1 MGRIAAI
8 ARAVVTDAIRRR
20 IMWVV
25 ALFALVLAAAIPM
38 LPSYGQGIEGAV
50 YREIALALVYVA
62 MIVVALALAANR
74 IPSEIERRTA
84 YIVLVRQVRRW
95 EYVVA
100 SWLGIVATLAAAA
113 IIFGLIVFVTGWLV
127 YAEPMWFLW
136 QGVLAIWMEAAIV
149 AAFCVAV
156 SAVSTPVI
164 VAVSALAFLFVT
176 HVRTGLLGGP
186 ANPLWNFYPSL
197 DTFNI
202 IAPVAHGS
210 GVSAAY
216 LGAMAFTFAAWV
228 AVLLVAGCVGFSRRD
243 V

>member
-1 MGRIAAI
+1 MTRITAL

-20 IMWVV
+20 ITWVV

-50 YREIALALVYVA
+50 FREIALALVYVST
-62 MIVVALALAANR
+62 MVVALALAANR
-74 IPSEIERRTA
+74 IPAEVERRTA
-84 YIVLVRQVRRW
+84 YTVLVREVRRW

-100 SWLGIVATLAAAA
+100 TWIGIVATLAAAA
-113 IIFGLIVFVTGWLV
+113 VTFGVIVFATGWLV
-127 YAEPMWFLW
+127 YGEPMWLLW
-136 QGVLAIWMEAAIV
+136 QGVLAIWMEASIV

-164 VAVSALAFLFVT
+164 VSVSALAFLFVT
-176 HVRTGLLGGP
+176 HVRTGVLGGP
-186 ANPLWNFYPSL
+186 ANPLWDFYPSL

-202 IAPVAHGS
+202 IVPVAHGS

-216 LGAMAFTFAAWV
+216 IGVMAFTFAAWA
-228 AVLLVAGCVGFSRRD
+228 AVLLIAACAGFARRD